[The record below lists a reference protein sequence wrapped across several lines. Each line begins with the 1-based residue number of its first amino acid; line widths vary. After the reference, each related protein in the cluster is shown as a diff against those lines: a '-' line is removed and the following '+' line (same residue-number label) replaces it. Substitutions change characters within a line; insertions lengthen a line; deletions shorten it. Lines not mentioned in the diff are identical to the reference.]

1 MVESISVPR
10 PLTLSHVSTR
20 EEPSVVQSGLIRI
33 LKKKKIK
40 VSHKLKTFLL
50 KSFSSKYRVV
60 HTSQDDI
67 SMERLSVWDVL
78 QQ

>member
-33 LKKKKIK
+33 LKKKIK